1 MEKESIDK
9 EIKAFYEQQ
18 DIVSKERVIEAIRTA
33 YIDLITDGN
42 PNILIYGTLKAQQD
56 TAEKQELANY
66 YSSLFESILIIY
78 NNVYRNRERKERS
91 FDSLNLIVTTNLKD
105 AFINSLI
112 LANTEDENATKINPK
127 SKLYVDKE
135 ALTLE
140 RLTTKKGFVGI
151 RPIKNIF
158 NSLYYEYGQ
167 ALADLTILRIIGK
180 ALQIELI
187 DQDEIINYWNCA
199 TYHDLSNTIDDILY
213 MLKSS
218 YKDPSEYNKS
228 DLYIDIMTTKAI
240 NHKIRILLDTD
251 KDNETYN
258 KIIESITTIV
268 LKQDKSKTE
277 AKGITKKGYDIQ
289 PYELYS
295 DIRKDLTIYYWNR
308 IKNEIRAVAESEA
321 KNGK

>member
-1 MEKESIDK
+1 MEKESTDK

-33 YIDLITDGN
+33 YIDLITDGK
-42 PNILIYGTLKAQQD
+42 PNSLIYGTLKAKQE
-56 TAEKQELANY
+56 TEEKQELANY
-66 YSSLFESILIIY
+66 YSSIFESILIIY

-112 LANTEDENATKINPK
+112 LANTEDEDATKINPK

-180 ALQIELI
+180 ALNIELI
-187 DQDEIINYWNCA
+187 NQDEIIDYWSCA
-199 TYHDLSNTIDDILY
+199 TFGDLSNTIDKLLY
-213 MLKSS
+213 VLEDKNKDNTEYKKS
-218 YKDPSEYNKS
+218 EF
-228 DLYIDIMTTKAI
+228 YIDLITTKAI
-240 NHKIRILLDTD
+240 DQKISILLDSDQQNKKYTD
-251 KDNETYN
+251 
-258 KIIESITTIV
+258 IEKYITNIV
-268 LKQDKSKTE
+268 LKEVSKTKIDDNNYASE
-277 AKGITKKGYDIQ
+277 
-289 PYELYS
+289 PYELTTS
-295 DIRKDLTIYYWNR
+295 IRRNLIVYYWNR
-308 IKNEIRAVAESEA
+308 IKDEIRAIAESEA
-321 KNGK
+321 NNGK

>member
-1 MEKESIDK
+1 MSNKEKVDK
-9 EIKAFYEQQ
+9 DVKLFYEKF
-18 DIVSKERVIEAIRTA
+18 DVVSKEHILKEMTTA
-33 YIDLITDGN
+33 YIDLITDGK
-42 PNILIYGTLKAQQD
+42 PNSLIYGTLKAKQE
-56 TAEKQELANY
+56 TEEKQELANY
-66 YSSLFESILIIY
+66 YSSIFESILIIY

-180 ALQIELI
+180 ALNIELI
-187 DQDEIINYWNCA
+187 NQDEIIDYWSCA
-199 TYHDLSNTIDDILY
+199 TFGDLSNTIDKLLY
-213 MLKSS
+213 VLEDKNKDNTEYKKS
-218 YKDPSEYNKS
+218 EF
-228 DLYIDIMTTKAI
+228 YIDLITTKAI
-240 NHKIRILLDTD
+240 DQKISILLDSDQQNKKYTD
-251 KDNETYN
+251 
-258 KIIESITTIV
+258 IEKYITNIV
-268 LKQDKSKTE
+268 LKEVSKTKIDDNNYASE
-277 AKGITKKGYDIQ
+277 
-289 PYELYS
+289 PYELTTS
-295 DIRKDLTIYYWNR
+295 IRRNLIVYYWNR
-308 IKNEIRAVAESEA
+308 IKDEIRAIAESEA
-321 KNGK
+321 NNGK

>member
-1 MEKESIDK
+1 MEKESTDK

-33 YIDLITDGN
+33 YIDLITDGK
-42 PNILIYGTLKAQQD
+42 PNSLIYGTLKAKQE
-56 TAEKQELANY
+56 TEEKQELANY
-66 YSSLFESILIIY
+66 YSSIFESILIIY

-180 ALQIELI
+180 ALNIELI
-187 DQDEIINYWNCA
+187 NQDEIIDYWSCA
-199 TYHDLSNTIDDILY
+199 TFGDLSNTIDKLLY
-213 MLKSS
+213 VLEDKNKDNTEYKKS
-218 YKDPSEYNKS
+218 EF
-228 DLYIDIMTTKAI
+228 YIDLITTKAI
-240 NHKIRILLDTD
+240 DQKISILLDSDQQNKKYTD
-251 KDNETYN
+251 
-258 KIIESITTIV
+258 IEKYITNIV
-268 LKQDKSKTE
+268 LKEVSKTKIDDNNYASE
-277 AKGITKKGYDIQ
+277 
-289 PYELYS
+289 PYELTTS
-295 DIRKDLTIYYWNR
+295 IRRNLIVYYWNR
-308 IKNEIRAVAESEA
+308 IKDEIRAIAESEA
-321 KNGK
+321 NNGK

>member
-1 MEKESIDK
+1 MEKESTDK

-33 YIDLITDGN
+33 YIDLITDGK
-42 PNILIYGTLKAQQD
+42 PNSLIYGTLKAKQE
-56 TAEKQELANY
+56 TEEKQELANY
-66 YSSLFESILIIY
+66 YSSIFESILIIY

-112 LANTEDENATKINPK
+112 LANTEDEDATKINPK

-180 ALQIELI
+180 ALNIELI
-187 DQDEIINYWNCA
+187 NQDEIIDYWSCA
-199 TYHDLSNTIDDILY
+199 TFGDLSNTIDKLLY
-213 MLKSS
+213 VLEDKNKDNTEYKKS
-218 YKDPSEYNKS
+218 EI
-228 DLYIDIMTTKAI
+228 YIDLITTKAI
-240 NHKIRILLDTD
+240 DQKISILLDSDQQNKKYTD
-251 KDNETYN
+251 
-258 KIIESITTIV
+258 IEKYITNIV
-268 LKQDKSKTE
+268 LKEVSKTKIDDNNYASE
-277 AKGITKKGYDIQ
+277 
-289 PYELYS
+289 PYELTTS
-295 DIRKDLTIYYWNR
+295 IRRNLIVYYWNR
-308 IKNEIRAVAESEA
+308 IKDEIRAIAESEA
-321 KNGK
+321 NNGK

>member
-1 MEKESIDK
+1 MSNKEKIDK
-9 EIKAFYEQQ
+9 DVKLFYEKF
-18 DIVSKERVIEAIRTA
+18 DVVSKEHILKEMTTA
-33 YIDLITDGN
+33 YIDLITDGK
-42 PNILIYGTLKAQQD
+42 PNSLIYGTLKAKQE
-56 TAEKQELANY
+56 TEEKQELANY

-180 ALQIELI
+180 ALNIELI
-187 DQDEIINYWNCA
+187 NQDEIIDYWSCA
-199 TYHDLSNTIDDILY
+199 TFGDLSNTIDKLLY
-213 MLKSS
+213 VLEDKNKDNTEYKKS
-218 YKDPSEYNKS
+218 EF
-228 DLYIDIMTTKAI
+228 YIDLITTKAI
-240 NHKIRILLDTD
+240 DQKISILLDSDQQNKKYTD
-251 KDNETYN
+251 
-258 KIIESITTIV
+258 IEKYITNIV
-268 LKQDKSKTE
+268 LKEVSKTKIDDNNYASE
-277 AKGITKKGYDIQ
+277 
-289 PYELYS
+289 PYELTTS
-295 DIRKDLTIYYWNR
+295 IRRNLIVYYWNR
-308 IKNEIRAVAESEA
+308 IKDEIRAIAESEA
-321 KNGK
+321 NNGK

>member
-1 MEKESIDK
+1 MEKESTDK

-33 YIDLITDGN
+33 YIDLITDGK
-42 PNILIYGTLKAQQD
+42 PNSLIYGTLKAKQE
-56 TAEKQELANY
+56 TEEKQELANY
-66 YSSLFESILIIY
+66 YSSIFESILIIY

-112 LANTEDENATKINPK
+112 LANTEDEDATKINPK

-180 ALQIELI
+180 ALNIELI
-187 DQDEIINYWNCA
+187 NQDEIIDYWSCA
-199 TYHDLSNTIDDILY
+199 TFGDLSNTIDKLLY
-213 MLKSS
+213 VLSDTNKDNTEYKKS
-218 YKDPSEYNKS
+218 EF
-228 DLYIDIMTTKAI
+228 YIDLITTKAI
-240 NHKIRILLDTD
+240 DQKISILLDSDQQNKKYTD
-251 KDNETYN
+251 
-258 KIIESITTIV
+258 IEKYITNIV
-268 LKQDKSKTE
+268 LKEVSKTKIDDNNYASE
-277 AKGITKKGYDIQ
+277 
-289 PYELYS
+289 PYELTTS
-295 DIRKDLTIYYWNR
+295 IRRNLIVYYWNR
-308 IKNEIRAVAESEA
+308 IKDEIRAIAESEA
-321 KNGK
+321 NNGK